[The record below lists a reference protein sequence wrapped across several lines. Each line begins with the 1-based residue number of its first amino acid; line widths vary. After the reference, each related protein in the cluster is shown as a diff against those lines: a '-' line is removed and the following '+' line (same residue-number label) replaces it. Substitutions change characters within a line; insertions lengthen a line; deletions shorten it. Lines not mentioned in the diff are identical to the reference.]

1 MGCGI
6 STISPRLELSRS
18 RVVIIPHRE
27 ARRGYLPGQTT
38 RLGCSERAKTNTR
51 RTLHLVLRLVVV
63 RFAET
68 FLNLQTMGYGG
79 GGGERGSGQRETA
92 KLCSI

>member
-6 STISPRLELSRS
+6 SAISPRRELSRS

-27 ARRGYLPGQTT
+27 ARRGYLPSQTT
-38 RLGCSERAKTNTR
+38 RLDCSVRAKINIR
-51 RTLHLVLRLVVV
+51 RTLHLVFRLVVV

-79 GGGERGSGQRETA
+79 GGGERKSGQRETA
-92 KLCSI
+92 ELCSI